1 MKRKYIIYALC
12 PYITKN
18 DTATTLIIQTDME
31 QIYKLRL
38 RAGKY
43 YIGKTKNVDK
53 RWAEHIAGCGSGWTK
68 KYPPVSLVK
77 SVVSTSQF
85 DEDRYVK
92 EYMEKYGIENV
103 RGGTYSNVVLDA
115 NCIAVLEKEIRHS
128 NNLCVRC
135 GRGTHFVKDCYATT
149 DSDGE
154 VIKEIAKDTVKN
166 AKQDAKNAKNAK
178 QDVKKP
184 YVYKATAKNSKK
196 SSYDN
201 NSCDDDSDDSDDD
214 YGDDSWK
221 GKKSKAV
228 VKKYVKPCDICGIK
242 GHREVNCYSF

>member
-1 MKRKYIIYALC
+1 MIYASR

-18 DTATTLIIQTDME
+18 DTGASFIQTDME
-31 QIYKLRL
+31 QIYILRL

-53 RWAEHIAGCGSGWTK
+53 RWAEHTAGSGSGWTK
-68 KYPPVSLVK
+68 KYPPLSLVK
-77 SVVSTSQF
+77 SVVSTSHF

-128 NNLCVRC
+128 KNLCVRC

-149 DSDGE
+149 DSDGGA
-154 VIKEIAKDTVKN
+154 IKEAAKDT
-166 AKQDAKNAKNAK
+166 AKNEKPPKAYKEKAKT
-178 QDVKKP
+178 KKKD
-184 YVYKATAKNSKK
+184 YCYNGD
-196 SSYDN
+196 DN
-201 NSCDDDSDDSDDD
+201 GSCDSD
-214 YGDDSWK
+214 YGDSDCSNESSEEGSTGSTGSTSDEDETLQVLMSMTEGMLKNARK
-221 GKKSKAV
+221 GRSI
-228 VKKYVKPCDICGIK
+228 Y
-242 GHREVNCYSF
+242 

>member
-1 MKRKYIIYALC
+1 MEHIYI
-12 PYITKN
+12 
-18 DTATTLIIQTDME
+18 
-31 QIYKLRL
+31 LRL

-53 RWAEHIAGCGSGWTK
+53 RWVEHTEGCGSGWTK
-68 KYPPVSLVK
+68 KYPPLSLVK
-77 SVVSTSQF
+77 SVVSTSHF

-92 EYMEKYGIENV
+92 EYMGKYGIENV
-103 RGGTYSNVVLDA
+103 RGGTYSNMVLDA
-115 NCIAVLEKEIRHS
+115 NCIALLEKEIRHS
-128 NNLCVRC
+128 KNLCVRC

-154 VIKEIAKDTVKN
+154 VIKDVAKETV
-166 AKQDAKNAKNAK
+166 KNAKNAK
-178 QDVKKP
+178 QDAKP
-184 YVYKATAKNSKK
+184 PKAYKEKAKNDK
-196 SSYDN
+196 SSSYYN
-201 NSCDDDSDDSDDD
+201 NSCDDNSDDSNSND

>member
-1 MKRKYIIYALC
+1 
-12 PYITKN
+12 
-18 DTATTLIIQTDME
+18 ME
-31 QIYKLRL
+31 QIYILRL

-53 RWAEHIAGCGSGWTK
+53 RWAEHTAGCGSGWTK
-68 KYPPVSLVK
+68 KYPPLSLVK

-92 EYMEKYGIENV
+92 EYMGKYGIENV

-115 NCIAVLEKEIRHS
+115 NCIALLEKEIRHS
-128 NNLCVRC
+128 KNLCVRC

-154 VIKEIAKDTVKN
+154 VIKDVSNETV
-166 AKQDAKNAKNAK
+166 KNAK

-201 NSCDDDSDDSDDD
+201 NSCDDDR
-214 YGDDSWK
+214 DDSWK